1 VAGRLQDPGDTVGGE
16 DAVSHNEAD
25 DVASNGSFFLRLLTF
40 QHEQLC
46 VGRENFVSIE
56 HGRKIRPAR
65 KITQLA
71 AYQELYG
78 VLVNGDS

>member
-1 VAGRLQDPGDTVGGE
+1 LNPAEPVGNWRVMSPTSYQAAAPRVSLIA
-16 DAVSHNEAD
+16 DARSAVKRYRPS
-25 DVASNGSFFLRLLTF
+25 
-40 QHEQLC
+40 
-46 VGRENFVSIE
+46 ENFVSIE

>member
-1 VAGRLQDPGDTVGGE
+1 MIA
-16 DAVSHNEAD
+16 DARSAVKRYQPS
-25 DVASNGSFFLRLLTF
+25 
-40 QHEQLC
+40 
-46 VGRENFVSIE
+46 ENFVSFE
-56 HGRKIRPAR
+56 QARSIRPAR

>member
-1 VAGRLQDPGDTVGGE
+1 MSPTSYQAAPPRVNMIA
-16 DAVSHNEAD
+16 DARSAVKRYWPSK
-25 DVASNGSFFLRLLTF
+25 
-40 QHEQLC
+40 
-46 VGRENFVSIE
+46 NFISIE
-56 HGRKIRPAR
+56 LGSEIRPAR